1 LIAKATGVRQ
11 ERRRKHGRRGNEG
24 RVILVI
30 GATGQ
35 QGGAVARSLLE
46 RGFGVRALT
55 RDPDKPEAREFAN
68 LGAEIVGGDL
78 EDASSIERVLD
89 GVHGVFLVQQFMESG
104 VEGEVRQG
112 RKITDAA
119 KAAGVEHYV
128 YSSVGSAHR
137 ETGIPHFESKWEV
150 EEHVRDSGVPY
161 TVLRPV
167 FFMQNWEYMREP
179 ILGGTLPQPLD
190 PDKPFQMVAV
200 EDIGVFA
207 AMAFESPDEWI
218 GREVDLAGDELTMP
232 EIADTFSRVIGSK
245 VDYFQVPWEG
255 FEEQMGE
262 EYTVM
267 YRWFNDHGYEAD
279 IPGLRKEH
287 PGLLSF
293 EQYLRGHGWK
303 NAGSP
308 S

>member
-1 LIAKATGVRQ
+1 MEVGDN
-11 ERRRKHGRRGNEG
+11 GG
-24 RVILVI
+24 RVILVS

-46 RGFGVRALT
+46 RGFAVRGLT
-55 RDPDKPEAREFAN
+55 RDVEKDEARELAG
-68 LGAEIVGGDL
+68 LGAEVVNGDL
-78 EDASSIERVLD
+78 EDRSSIERVLE
-89 GVHGVFLVQQFMESG
+89 GVHGVFSVQQFMEVG

-112 RKITDAA
+112 VQLADAA
-119 KAAGVEHYV
+119 KEAGVEHYV
-128 YSSVGSAHR
+128 YTSVGSAHR
-137 ETGIPHFESKWEV
+137 DTGIPHFDSKYEV
-150 EEHVRDSGVPY
+150 EEHVRASGVPY

-207 AMAFESPDEWI
+207 AMAFENPEGWI

-232 EIADTFSRVIGSK
+232 EIADTFSRVIGRQ
-245 VDYFQVPWEG
+245 VDYFQTPWDQ

-267 YRWFNDHGYEAD
+267 YRWFDEHGYEAD
-279 IPGLRKEH
+279 IAGLRKEH
-287 PGLLSF
+287 PGLISF
-293 EQYLRGHGWK
+293 EQYLSTHGWE
-303 NAGSP
+303 NSGSP
-308 S
+308 SEG